1 MGSVSSLISGGS
13 LHDKHCK
20 AFESRG
26 KKPSHLQKFI
36 RQQDGLL
43 KFGGGHEPIGNG
55 SRCETTEDFFYIS
68 ISQSNGLTATGKR
81 KSRASGPGPQKD
93 VPINMDVKGPP
104 PTLVPISGHLEQG
117 SKRNVVRP
125 TAVKAAVPRN
135 GAHLNG
141 PLGNQMEAKLASQG
155 SVPNPGNPAGKQ
167 QGREQKQAS
176 CSGTLSDSG
185 RNSMSSLPTHST
197 GCSRGPEPTG
207 AATTLRKRFGGSA
220 QHIGSIGGILRN
232 GGIVST
238 SEGGNK
244 DLSSNHCSSR
254 LHSAPSGSRSVAR
267 DPVVDP
273 GGRGVQE
280 PLDNGK
286 VRHCG
291 QGPGSPERREG
302 ANTTHSSRTEHGEC
316 HLLQIQVSQLQQEK
330 QQLRDNFAQLLQQ
343 CNSLKA
349 KCKTYEREQTELSP
363 TLEEIKWEVC
373 QKSGVISLL
382 KQQLKD
388 SQTELANKTNEVLTL
403 RNQAREARGK
413 LSSREQ
419 RVEELQG
426 TVQAKARELEVCENE
441 LQRMRNA
448 AELLREKVGLQEQR
462 IRELKRNSVSWKEAS
477 CGGEIDSRPEPALSL
492 RQSQQGTANLQ
503 GQVDK
508 LKAQLE
514 QEKQRNQAL
523 SLDSQKE
530 RLLWCAEKERVIEYQ
545 KQLQQN
551 YLRTRRQNLSLERT
565 VQQLSVQ
572 LEARDSVERVG
583 QGADSFEVIVA
594 TAI

>member
-1 MGSVSSLISGGS
+1 M
-13 LHDKHCK
+13 
-20 AFESRG
+20 
-26 KKPSHLQKFI
+26 
-36 RQQDGLL
+36 
-43 KFGGGHEPIGNG
+43 
-55 SRCETTEDFFYIS
+55 
-68 ISQSNGLTATGKR
+68 
-81 KSRASGPGPQKD
+81 
-93 VPINMDVKGPP
+93 
-104 PTLVPISGHLEQG
+104 
-117 SKRNVVRP
+117 
-125 TAVKAAVPRN
+125 
-135 GAHLNG
+135 
-141 PLGNQMEAKLASQG
+141 
-155 SVPNPGNPAGKQ
+155 
-167 QGREQKQAS
+167 
-176 CSGTLSDSG
+176 
-185 RNSMSSLPTHST
+185 
-197 GCSRGPEPTG
+197 
-207 AATTLRKRFGGSA
+207 
-220 QHIGSIGGILRN
+220 
-232 GGIVST
+232 
-238 SEGGNK
+238 
-244 DLSSNHCSSR
+244 
-254 LHSAPSGSRSVAR
+254 
-267 DPVVDP
+267 
-273 GGRGVQE
+273 
-280 PLDNGK
+280 
-286 VRHCG
+286 
-291 QGPGSPERREG
+291 
-302 ANTTHSSRTEHGEC
+302 
-316 HLLQIQVSQLQQEK
+316 
-330 QQLRDNFAQLLQQ
+330 
-343 CNSLKA
+343 
-349 KCKTYEREQTELSP
+349 
-363 TLEEIKWEVC
+363 
-373 QKSGVISLL
+373 ISLL

-426 TVQAKARELEVCENE
+426 AVQAKARELEVCENE

-477 CGGEIDSRPEPALSL
+477 CGGENDSRPEPALSL
-492 RQSQQGTANLQ
+492 RQSQQGSANLQ

>member
-20 AFESRG
+20 AFESRS

-55 SRCETTEDFFYIS
+55 SRCERTEDFFYIS
-68 ISQSNGLTATGKR
+68 ISQTNGLTAAGKR
-81 KSRASGPGPQKD
+81 KSCASGPGPKQD
-93 VPINMDVKGPP
+93 VPIIMDIKGPP
-104 PTLVPISGHLEQG
+104 PTLVPVSGQLEKG
-117 SKRNVVRP
+117 SKRTVVRP
-125 TAVKAAVPRN
+125 TAVKAVVPRN
-135 GAHLNG
+135 GANLDG
-141 PLGNQMEAKLASQG
+141 PLGDQTDAKLASQG

-167 QGREQKQAS
+167 QGREQKQTS

-197 GCSRGPEPTG
+197 GCSREPEPTG
-207 AATTLRKRFGGSA
+207 AATTLRRRFGGSA
-220 QHIGSIGGILRN
+220 QHIGSVGGILRN
-232 GGIVST
+232 GSIVPT
-238 SEGGNK
+238 SDGGHWPGNK
-244 DLSSNHCSSR
+244 DLGSNHCSSR
-254 LHSAPSGSRSVAR
+254 HHPTPSASRSAAR
-267 DPVVDP
+267 DPVVEP
-273 GGRGVQE
+273 AGGGVQE
-280 PLDNGK
+280 SLDK
-286 VRHCG
+286 VKD
-291 QGPGSPERREG
+291 
-302 ANTTHSSRTEHGEC
+302 
-316 HLLQIQVSQLQQEK
+316 QVSRLQQEK
-330 QQLRDNFAQLLQQ
+330 QQLKDNFAQLLQQ
-343 CNSLKA
+343 CSSLKA
-349 KCKTYEREQTELSP
+349 KCKTYEREQTEFGP

-419 RVEELQG
+419 QVEELQG
-426 TVQAKARELEVCENE
+426 AVQTKARELEVCENE

-448 AELLREKVGLQEQR
+448 AELLRDKVGLLEHR
-462 IRELKRNSVSWKEAS
+462 VRDLKRSSVSWKEAS
-477 CGGEIDSRPEPALSL
+477 CGGEGDGRPEPAPSL
-492 RQSQQGTANLQ
+492 RQSQQGSANLQ
-503 GQVDK
+503 GLVDK
-508 LKAQLE
+508 LQAQLE
-514 QEKQRNQAL
+514 HEKQRNQAL
-523 SLDSQKE
+523 ALDAQRE

-572 LEARDSVERVG
+572 LEARDCVERVG
-583 QGADSFEVIVA
+583 QGADSFEVTVA